1 MNLRVF
7 KISEILNNFYYYY
20 ISHIDDIEF
29 NIQVVESYAADF
41 SDIPINQYMNLVVGW
56 NNVKLEK
63 VDSITPIDVI
73 NKTYSSDSKNMSV
86 SDDYKKLIAEV
97 IEQIKSKPKKVA
109 KPRAKKVKE

>member
-1 MNLRVF
+1 MNFYVF
-7 KISEILNNFYYYY
+7 KISENINNIYYY
-20 ISHIDDIEF
+20 ISHIEDIEF

-73 NKTYSSDSKNMSV
+73 NKTYPIDNKNMSV
-86 SDDYKKLIAEV
+86 SDDYKKLVDEV
-97 IEQIKSKPKKVA
+97 IEQIKAKPKKVA

>member
-1 MNLRVF
+1 MNFYVF
-7 KISEILNNFYYYY
+7 KISENINNFYYYY
-20 ISHIDDIEF
+20 ISHIEDIEF

-86 SDDYKKLIAEV
+86 SDDYKKLVDEV
-97 IEQIKSKPKKVA
+97 IEQIKSKPKK
-109 KPRAKKVKE
+109 